1 MNFGLGCAPE
11 GWDNLLTA
19 MKEKGFTPDELVRA
33 GLAVY
38 GKKGTGAY
46 DKFRNR
52 LMFPIMDVRGEV
64 TGFSGRA
71 LEEGQEPK
79 YLNSPETLAFDKRRS
94 LYGIQRAKNSRRGSF
109 LLVEGNLDVVTLH
122 QAGFDNAVAPMGTAL
137 TTEQT
142 RLISR
147 YAKEI
152 ILCYDN
158 DPAGRK
164 ATERALNFLASV
176 GAEYLDQCQ
185 VDATLLEEQ
194 ETTYNDGLL
203 DTVKGRR
210 IWVIT
215 FDPEKPD
222 AVNGG
227 KCEVKMLATGPIVQ
241 YTVPDLI
248 IMYMTG
254 TLPDADGI
262 SRSEILAI
270 GKEELSTLLSTPE
283 EDLLNLKVY
292 FGFINSRDEVATHA
306 GYGQRVW
313 AVHYPPQAYVLMDPD
328 GKVLYAG
335 KYDLASIVK

>member
-1 MNFGLGCAPE
+1 MKKISGILAMALALVTAVSCALAEMAEWKEIALMIAPLEHDGYYDTWSVKDKMDLVMLLENKQELYDIDEVGDLLG
-11 GWDNLLTA
+11 
-19 MKEKGFTPDELVRA
+19 DENA
-33 GLAVY
+33 GLSDEE
-38 GKKGTGAY
+38 KNELCDTIMS
-46 DKFRNR
+46 KFING
-52 LMFPIMDVRGEV
+52 PV
-64 TGFSGRA
+64 SA
-71 LEEGQEPK
+71 
-79 YLNSPETLAFDKRRS
+79 
-94 LYGIQRAKNSRRGSF
+94 
-109 LLVEGNLDVVTLH
+109 VTLKSILEVIH
-122 QAGFDNAVAPMGTAL
+122 GKENTWSMADKKWYTDVLKQYDLQGNDDKYYVLPQENEL
-137 TTEQT
+137 IEQ
-142 RLISR
+142 
-147 YAKEI
+147 
-152 ILCYDN
+152 
-158 DPAGRK
+158 K

-227 KCEVKMLATGPIVQ
+227 KCEVKMLATGPVVQ
-241 YTVPDLI
+241 YTVPDLK